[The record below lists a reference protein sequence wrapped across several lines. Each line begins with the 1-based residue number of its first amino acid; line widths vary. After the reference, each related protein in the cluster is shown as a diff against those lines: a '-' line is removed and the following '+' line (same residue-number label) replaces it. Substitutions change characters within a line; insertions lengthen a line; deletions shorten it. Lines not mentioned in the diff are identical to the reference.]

1 MEAKSSLKDDID
13 FLKNKSDQIKSANFY
28 FALVYRIEKKKV
40 MKEQI
45 DLIYMIKNF
54 IFEAI

>member
-1 MEAKSSLKDDID
+1 MEHVFGVLKDKLECMEAKSSLKDDID

-40 MKEQI
+40 MKE
-45 DLIYMIKNF
+45 
-54 IFEAI
+54 